1 MLRLKK
7 NIGSRKIGDELT
19 VNSTDKKMSFLN
31 GETGNFA
38 VASSRRRG
46 QKIISF

>member
-19 VNSTDKKMSFLN
+19 VNSTD
-31 GETGNFA
+31 
-38 VASSRRRG
+38 RRDRKFRSG
-46 QKIISF
+46 FQ